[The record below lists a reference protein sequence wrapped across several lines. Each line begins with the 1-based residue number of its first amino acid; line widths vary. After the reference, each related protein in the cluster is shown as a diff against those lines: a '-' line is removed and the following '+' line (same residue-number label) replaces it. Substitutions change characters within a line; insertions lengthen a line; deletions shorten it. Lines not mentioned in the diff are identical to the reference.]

1 MTSFETIK
9 IKDKCFKEYI
19 SHKEIQKIVKQTAT
33 NINEFYENVTN
44 EDNPLIIIGV
54 LNGSFMFLADLVK
67 HINLACQIHF
77 IKVSSYEGTDTT
89 GKVTNII
96 GLTKDITDNHVLI
109 IEDIIDT
116 GITIDNLMNALSSK
130 NPSTLN
136 ACSMLFK
143 SDKYNGK
150 TIIKKKFIGK
160 TIPNDFVV
168 GYGLDYD
175 QFGRNYEDIY
185 SIVE

>member
-1 MTSFETIK
+1 MVQIH
-9 IKDKCFKEYI
+9 DKHFDIYLQSE
-19 SHKEIQKIVKQTAT
+19 EIQSKVKALSVKL
-33 NINEFYENVTN
+33 NEEFEGKS
-44 EDNPLIIIGV
+44 PLIIVV

-143 SDKYNGK
+143 RDKYNGK
-150 TIIKKKFIGK
+150 TIINKKFIGK

>member
-1 MTSFETIK
+1 MTSFNTIK
-9 IKDKCFKEYI
+9 IKDKFFKEYL
-19 SHKEIQKIVKQTAT
+19 SHTEIQKIVRQTAK

-54 LNGSFMFLADLVK
+54 LNGSFMFLSDLVK
-67 HINLACQIHF
+67 HINLACEIHF

-89 GKVTNII
+89 GTVTNII
-96 GLTKDITDNHVLI
+96 GLTKDIKDKHVLI

-116 GITIDNLMNALSSK
+116 GITIDNLMNSLSSK
-130 NPSTLN
+130 KPSTLN

-150 TIIKKKFIGK
+150 TFINKKFIGK

-175 QFGRNYEDIY
+175 QFGRNYQDIY